1 MKILPGRLEDP
12 SEELVKRKLYYATL
26 YFFPVIFFF
35 MYLYDV
41 IIPEESLRVEVVLV
55 HVVVLLP
62 DQVWTLTQ
70 LYSVDFY
77 NQG

>member
-1 MKILPGRLEDP
+1 MN
-12 SEELVKRKLYYATL
+12 
-26 YFFPVIFFF
+26 
-35 MYLYDV
+35 LYDV